1 LEEITFRRKGSVSIL
16 FCPQCGQRLGR
27 KKVEEHERQLCD
39 AEVGGCG
46 FIDYGHF
53 TLGVGGVVL
62 EPGAAGERRV
72 LLIERNIEP
81 NRGGWT
87 IPGGYVERDETAEQ
101 AVIREVE
108 EETGLR
114 CKLVGLAG
122 YRNRADPDMNTSYV
136 VFLLEAIGGKLFSE
150 PTVETAQ
157 VGFYTLSE
165 MKVMPRLT
173 PLSLEFAVAAVTGS
187 LKILPPKTM
196 PNWNNRP
203 PFTMFM
209 GTEGREG

>member
-1 LEEITFRRKGSVSIL
+1 MQIL
-16 FCPQCGQRLGR
+16 FCPQCGQRLGL
-27 KKVEEHERQLCD
+27 KKLEAHERPVCD
-39 AEVGGCG
+39 AEIGGCG

-53 TLGVGGVVL
+53 TLGVGGLVV
-62 EPGAAGERRV
+62 EADPAGGRRV
-72 LLIERNIEP
+72 LLIQRNIEP

-122 YRNRADPDMNTSYV
+122 YRNRADPEMNTSYV
-136 VFLLEAIGGKLFSE
+136 VFLLETIGGQLLLE

-157 VGFYTLSE
+157 VGFYTLAE
-165 MKVMPRLT
+165 MKAMPRLT
-173 PLSLEFAVAAVTGS
+173 PLSLEFAMAALTGR
-187 LKILPPKTM
+187 LKILSPKIM
-196 PNWNNRP
+196 PNWNDRP

-209 GTEGREG
+209 